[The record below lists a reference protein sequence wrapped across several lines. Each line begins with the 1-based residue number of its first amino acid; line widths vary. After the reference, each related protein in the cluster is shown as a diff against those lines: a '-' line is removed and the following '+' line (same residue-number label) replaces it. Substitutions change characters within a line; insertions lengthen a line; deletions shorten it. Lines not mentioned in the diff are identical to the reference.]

1 MNASERLEQFFV
13 ALGEL
18 DDDAIFISVGSP
30 EELRPLANDIDAREE
45 ADVPL
50 RGLIFGV
57 KDNIDVVGMATTAG
71 CPAYAYEPDESAAV
85 VRRLVAAGAL
95 PVAKTNLDQ
104 FATGLV
110 GTRSPYG
117 TPRNPFDPGHVP
129 GGSSCGSAVATARG
143 LVDFALGTD
152 TAGSGRVPAAFCG
165 LIGVKPTLGRLSTHG
180 VVPAVRTL
188 DCVSIFA
195 RELAVA
201 NAALTFAS
209 GFEVDDPYSRSV
221 EPGPS
226 ATSELRFGVLDA
238 GALEAAGTSDR
249 MVTAYLAAL
258 EQLPSGQRIDID
270 FGPFA
275 AAGDLLYGGPWVAE
289 RTEAV
294 GEFIADHLADP
305 TAGVD
310 PTVGAIISAGNAYT
324 AVEAYT
330 AAAALARLR
339 RSVDLIMDDIDVLV
353 LPTTPH
359 GATLAEV
366 AADPVGVNSK
376 LGRFTTFVNL
386 LDFAGLSIPVADPAA
401 AGGVPLGVSLY
412 APAWSDEQLM
422 SVASEMLRQPLPT
435 EAMGDGLIPL
445 VVAGAHLKGQPLEW
459 QLTDL
464 GAVWQETT
472 QTASTYRLFALP
484 GGPPKK
490 PGVVFDPAG
499 AALEVDVWAVTPAA
513 LGKFLTM
520 VPAPLA
526 LGTVTLHDGRELT
539 GFVCEPRAMDGATEV
554 TSFGG
559 WRGYVDQLD
568 ASENGQPDVD
578 A

>member
-1 MNASERLEQFFV
+1 MSAAGRLGRFLADIEQF
-13 ALGEL
+13 
-18 DDDAIFISVGSP
+18 DDPAIFISIGDADALSV
-30 EELRPLANDIDAREE
+30 LASEIDAKPA

-57 KDNIDVVGMATTAG
+57 KDNIDVAGMATTAG
-71 CPAYAYEPDESAAV
+71 CVAYAYEPDESAPV
-85 VRRLVAAGAL
+85 VQRLIAAGAL

-117 TPRNPFDPGHVP
+117 TPRHPFDPAHVP
-129 GGSSCGSAVATARG
+129 GGSSSGSAVATARG

-165 LIGVKPTLGRLSTHG
+165 VIGVKPTVGRLSTLG

-195 RELAVA
+195 PDLDVASAVLEA
-201 NAALTFAS
+201 AS
-209 GFEVDDPYSRSV
+209 GFVPADPYSRQ
-221 EPGPS
+221 S
-226 ATSELRFGVLDA
+226 APIAPMAAVRFGVLDA
-238 GALEAAGTSDR
+238 DALASFGADDR
-249 MVTAYLAAL
+249 TIAAYLSMVDG
-258 EQLPSGQRIDID
+258 LPADRRSVID
-270 FGPFA
+270 FAPFA

-289 RTEAV
+289 RTHAV
-294 GEFIADHLADP
+294 GGFIADHPGAADP
-305 TAGVD
+305 TVA
-310 PTVGAIISAGNAYT
+310 AIISGGTEYSALDVFDAAGSL
-324 AVEAYT
+324 AVLRRQIDE
-330 AAAALARLR
+330 ALA
-339 RSVDLIMDDIDVLV
+339 DIDVLV

-366 AADPVGVNSK
+366 AADPAGVNSA
-376 LGRFTTFVNL
+376 LGRFTTFANL
-386 LDFAGLSIPVADPAA
+386 VDLAGLSIPIPADDSSP
-401 AGGVPLGVSLY
+401 VPLGVTLY
-412 APAWSDEQLM
+412 GKAWSDELLL
-422 SVASEMLRQPLPT
+422 SVAGDVLGTPQPEPT
-435 EAMGDGLIPL
+435 GEAIPL

-464 GAVWQETT
+464 GAVWRETT
-472 QTASTYRLFALP
+472 QTASTYRLFALD

-490 PGVVFDPAG
+490 PGVIFDPEG
-499 AALEVDVWAVTPAA
+499 SSLQVDVWDLTPAA
-513 LGKFLTM
+513 LGTFLTM

-526 LGTVTLHDGRELT
+526 LGTVTLEDGRELT

-559 WRGYVDQLD
+559 WRDYVEQLD
-568 ASENGQPDVD
+568 SSENC
-578 A
+578 